1 MAGGVSPTELWTEP
15 WIRNRNCRNSSFLN
29 LNHMAE
35 LPDFEGLAIFAK
47 VVEMRSFAGAAAELK
62 LSKATVSKAV
72 SRIEARLGARLI
84 NRTSRRLALT
94 DAGRQLAGR
103 AAHILAEGEAAE
115 DAALAQATVPR
126 GLVRLAAPMSFG
138 VLHIAPLLPEFLAAY
153 PEVSIDL
160 HLSDAMVDLI
170 GEGFDAAIRIAVL
183 PDSSLVARR
192 LCEMHGYLVGSP
204 SYLNKH
210 GRPKHPLHLAQHR
223 CIGYSYSYSMT
234 AETWRFTKDGKS
246 ATVRPSGP
254 LRVNNGDAMMPAL
267 IAGTGL
273 GILPEFILRDALA
286 AGRLERLLPDW
297 SLPSGAVYW
306 ITPPGGPRP
315 KRVEVLGD
323 FLFEKLARQTKRATT
338 AVRARTR
345 YMRNSAAS

>member
-1 MAGGVSPTELWTEP
+1 MA
-15 WIRNRNCRNSSFLN
+15 R
-29 LNHMAE
+29 

-47 VVEMRSFAGAAAELK
+47 VVEIRSFVGAAAELK

-72 SRIEARLGARLI
+72 SRIEARLGARLV
-84 NRTSRRLALT
+84 NRTSRRFALT

-115 DAALAQATVPR
+115 DSARAQATMPR
-126 GLVRLAAPMSFG
+126 GMVRLAVPMSFG
-138 VLHIAPLLPEFLAAY
+138 LLHVAPLLPEFLAAF

-160 HLSDAMVDLI
+160 HLSDAQVDLI

-183 PDSSLVARR
+183 PDSSLVVRR
-192 LCEMHGYLVGSP
+192 LCEMPRYLVGSP

-223 CIGYSYSYSMT
+223 CIGYSYAVA
-234 AETWRFTKDGKS
+234 AETWRFTKGGKS

-267 IAGTGL
+267 TAGTGL
-273 GILPEFILRDALA
+273 GILPEFILREALA

-297 SLPSGAVYW
+297 SFPLGAVYW
-306 ITPPGGPRP
+306 VTPPGGPRP
-315 KRVEVLGD
+315 KRVQVLGD
-323 FLFEKLARQTKRATT
+323 FLFEKLSLNRNREAR
-338 AVRARTR
+338 
-345 YMRNSAAS
+345 AAPKGVLRPAAKGKA